1 MGLVGEGGL
10 GRDASGTAKQSCPS
24 VSGIYGIVDSSSRKN
39 KNKLLP
45 TVWLGAKNE
54 GQAWSTVAATDDHG
68 NSLLPRVLGSGALGR
83 CRAHTLWEDV
93 LTPLNLLSILLR
105 KQRLLP
111 LLEQVKAALR
121 AFAEQGLEMFDAK
134 VKS

>member
-1 MGLVGEGGL
+1 M
-10 GRDASGTAKQSCPS
+10 KQTCPS

-39 KNKLLP
+39 KNKFLP
-45 TVWLGAKNE
+45 TVWLGAKSE
-54 GQAWSTVAATDDHG
+54 GQAWSAVAATDDHG
-68 NSLLPRVLGSGALGR
+68 NSLLPRVLGSGTLGR
-83 CRAHTLWEDV
+83 CGAHTLWEDI
-93 LTPLNLLSILLR
+93 LTPLNPLSILLC

>member
-1 MGLVGEGGL
+1 MGLAGEGGL
-10 GRDASGTAKQSCPS
+10 GRDASGAAKQTCPS

-39 KNKLLP
+39 KNKFLP
-45 TVWLGAKNE
+45 PVWLGAKSE
-54 GQAWSTVAATDDHG
+54 GQAWLAVAATDDHR
-68 NSLLPRVLGSGALGR
+68 NSLPRILRSGTLDR
-83 CRAHTLWEDV
+83 CGVHTLWEDV
-93 LTPLNLLSILLR
+93 LTPLNPLSILLR
-105 KQRLLP
+105 KEQLLP